1 MSMRDENGFTL
12 LEMLV
17 ALAVFALIAT
27 LCYTALVPAGEGFRM
42 LQQQRDVLESS
53 YQMDRRLRMDA
64 AYLMGSTDSSLVSL
78 EITHDQRGSDAFD
91 TLTLLVDDGDSVAPL
106 QVHYA
111 IDEASG
117 EIVRQSAM
125 VWMREAQPVSWNM
138 QQAASFEV
146 QAFASDGNWLDT
158 WDRKSNGDVLP
169 AVLRVRWRAA
179 EGVQRELFLPI
190 SIAASIGLTATA
202 TPAVPPAA
210 TPATP

>member
-1 MSMRDENGFTL
+1 MNSRGENGFTL

-27 LCYTALVPAGEGFRM
+27 VCYTALVPAGEGFRM
-42 LQQQRDVLESS
+42 LQEQRDTLESS

-64 AYLMGSTDSSLVSL
+64 AYLMQSADASLISL

-91 TLTLLVDDGDSVAPL
+91 TLTMLVMDGDSVAPV
-106 QVHYA
+106 QVNYA
-111 IDEASG
+111 IDEESG

-125 VWMREAQPVSWNM
+125 AWMREAQPIIWKM

-146 QAFASDGNWLDT
+146 QAFADEGNWLDT

-169 AVLRVRWRAA
+169 SALRVRWRAS
-179 EGVQRELFLPI
+179 EGVQRELILPI
-190 SIAASIGLTATA
+190 PIGSPIGLSAA
-202 TPAVPPAA
+202 GTPIQ
-210 TPATP
+210 